1 MRALWKIDLNVK
13 LAPSIN
19 IVKNQSV
26 TKEILKLHHHC
37 RSPRDAWERKNLAS
51 RTSKTPI
58 TGMQEPERCSKT
70 FGWYCFVDIYGYYWV
85 VHLYRYLNFEYIQC
99 KIVRIYGLWSISWS
113 TTLFRVS
120 KKVTVLYRNILQ
132 NCDVLLTRLKYD
144 IIMKA
149 KLFGDHQGTVFVFN
163 YFLSQYKMDFFL
175 QILFSRIKH
184 YCREQR
190 IVGIWL
196 EQVCSTS
203 YSLDLLANTY
213 Q

>member
-1 MRALWKIDLNVK
+1 MRKTEACEQ
-13 LAPSIN
+13 N
-19 IVKNQSV
+19 IENGDYWNAR
-26 TKEILKLHHHC
+26 TREILKDLWMILLCWHIWLLLG
-37 RSPRDAWERKNLAS
+37 SAFIS
-51 RTSKTPI
+51 I
-58 TGMQEPERCSKT
+58 
-70 FGWYCFVDIYGYYWV
+70 
-85 VHLYRYLNFEYIQC
+85 FEYIQC
-99 KIVRIYGLWSISWS
+99 KLARIYDLWSISWS

-120 KKVTVLYRNILQ
+120 KKVTVLYRNIFQ

-149 KLFGDHQGTVFVFN
+149 KLFGDPQGTVFVFN